1 MWLLHTR
8 GMSALA
14 FFTLLRPEWA
24 TARGLGELDAG
35 KVNHS
40 TIDKSLTLC
49 LRVSQSLSL
58 HRCGMDTWRA
68 EGWGPHL
75 RWLISAAS
83 MCNPCGQYACWPIPH
98 VCLCAQSNWVN
109 ARGETTL
116 KTPFALRHLPQR
128 KTMKW
133 HVCIAKPGLGERSSC
148 AHFAPS
154 VSAAWLLPKWNPYSR
169 YLAFNSFFLFQ
180 V

>member
-1 MWLLHTR
+1 MIAPYQRDVSFGLLHTFKAR
-8 GMSALA
+8 MSNCQG
-14 FFTLLRPEWA
+14 FGWTGR
-24 TARGLGELDAG
+24 R

-40 TIDKSLTLC
+40 TIDKSLPLC

-68 EGWGPHL
+68 EGWGPHF
-75 RWLISAAS
+75 RQLISAAS
-83 MCNPCGQYACWPIPH
+83 MWNPCSQYACRPMPH
-98 VCLCAQSNWVN
+98 VCLRAQINWVN

-133 HVCIAKPGLGERSSC
+133 HVCIAKLGLGKRSSC